1 MGQTRVEETI
11 DAAPDAVWD
20 LVRDFG
26 GIQRW
31 NPTLDSCELDRP
43 GVGGVRTIK
52 MGGSTVRERL
62 ETLDEERRTMS
73 YSILEAPLPVRNYL
87 ATVELSPVG
96 PNQTRVIWSSTFEP
110 AGMSED
116 QLAQLFSGIYQA
128 AIAGM
133 RIALAN

>member
-43 GVGGVRTIK
+43 GVGGVRTLK
-52 MGGSTVRERL
+52 MGGSIVRERL
-62 ETLDEERRTMS
+62 ETLDEKRRTMS

-87 ATVELSPVG
+87 ATVELTAVG
-96 PNQTRVIWSSTFEP
+96 PNQTRVVWSSTFEP

-116 QLAQLFSGIYQA
+116 QLAQLFTGIYQA

-133 RIALAN
+133 RLALAN